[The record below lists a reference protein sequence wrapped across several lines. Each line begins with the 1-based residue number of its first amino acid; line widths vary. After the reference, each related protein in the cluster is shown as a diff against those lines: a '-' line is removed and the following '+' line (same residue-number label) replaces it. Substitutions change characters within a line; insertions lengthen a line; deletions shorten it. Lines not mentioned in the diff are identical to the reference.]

1 MNNKTKWVELAIS
14 VTEKNADAV
23 ANFLIEQGSN
33 GIVEENSKSCKNSVV
48 LKAYLKKDD
57 QIEAS
62 VKKIA
67 NYLRSLHALDGNE
80 PVTPE
85 LNINQIANEDWNKK
99 WKSFFEP
106 VKVTDTIVIKPS
118 WRKYWKKQG
127 EIVIELD
134 PGMAFGTGTHPST
147 RMCLRAIEELT
158 GTFHDKGSVSFLDVG
173 TGSGILAI
181 AASLLGIRKVVGID
195 FDHQAVACAKKNA
208 KKNKVSDHISLS
220 TTPLKKIDG
229 VFSMVVANIMPHVLI
244 DMKSEL
250 EVRLSPDG
258 FLILSGIL
266 GKKAGEVATEFS
278 KHLKFFKEIREEEW
292 ACLVFQNKI

>member
-1 MNNKTKWVELAIS
+1 MNNKTEWVELAIS
-14 VTEKNADAV
+14 VTKKNADAV

-57 QIEAS
+57 QLEAS

-147 RMCLRAIEELT
+147 RMCLRAIEELA
-158 GTFHDKGSVSFLDVG
+158 GTFHDKGSSSLLDVG

-195 FDHQAVACAKKNA
+195 FDHQAIACAEKNA
-208 KKNKVSDHISLS
+208 IKNGVADYISFS
-220 TTPLKKIDG
+220 TSPLKKING
-229 VFSMVVANIMPHVLI
+229 MFSMVVANILPHVII
-244 DMKSEL
+244 DMKEEL
-250 EVRLSPDG
+250 EVRLSTDG

-266 GKKAGEVATEFS
+266 SEKAGEVTTEFS
-278 KHLKFFKEIREEEW
+278 KHLKFSKEIREEEW